1 MSGFL
6 CEEFYVF
13 RSTVAE
19 GGIPVIRLWKRLVT
33 GERSGQGVGRWYGS
47 SGSKGRGS
55 GERGRSTAYP
65 AWGSLQPHATLE
77 PSISSKIYGF
87 LVQRLLGASTH
98 RTISRG
104 AVLVVPPVAT
114 AALSPRRGLRAI
126 RARALT
132 S

>member
-1 MSGFL
+1 M
-6 CEEFYVF
+6 
-13 RSTVAE
+13 AE
-19 GGIPVIRLWKRLVT
+19 GGIPVIRLWNGWLL
-33 GERSGQGVGRWYGS
+33 EREVGRVSDG
-47 SGSKGRGS
+47 GMGRVVVRVG
-55 GERGRSTAYP
+55 GKGRSTAYP